1 MKINSLG
8 FLTNLIFSRFSGTVT
23 DKGSY
28 TVIKTPSNPGYHWGN
43 YIIFDRPPREG
54 DLQQWLQIFDSEFD
68 NSRVSQHYL
77 FAWENIKGEYQEFLN
92 AGFEADAASVLT
104 TKILNPPLNE
114 NNKIQIRKISTDK
127 EWAQVLELQTLC
139 ADPKHINDY
148 YHEFKAKLTA
158 QYRKMSEANLGNWF
172 GAFIGDKLVGDLG
185 IFHENGI
192 GRYQNVGTHPDFRKQ
207 GICGTLVYQA
217 GLIALRDYKIQ
228 FLVMEADPDYHAARI
243 YESVG
248 FRRNEENY
256 ALSRWKKS

>member
-1 MKINSLG
+1 MKIHSLG
-8 FLTNLIFSRFSGTVT
+8 FLTNLIFSRFSGSVE

-43 YIIFDRPPREG
+43 YIIFDRPPRAG
-54 DLQQWLQIFDSEFD
+54 DAKEWKKIFDKEFD
-68 NSRVSQHYL
+68 YYKEPHHYV
-77 FAWENIKGEYQEFLN
+77 FAWENHKGEVQEFLD
-92 AGFEADAASVLT
+92 AGFESDTASVLT
-104 TKILNPPLNE
+104 TKILNPPAHE
-114 NNKIQIRKISTDK
+114 NKKIQIRKISTDK

-139 ADPKHINDY
+139 ADPKHLNDY

-158 QYRKMSEANLGNWF
+158 QYRKMSEAGLGHWF
-172 GAFIGDKLVGDLG
+172 GAFIGEQLVGDLG

-192 GRYQNVGTHPDFRKQ
+192 GRYQNVGTHPDFRRQ

-228 FLVMEADPDYHAARI
+228 YLVMEADPDYHAARI

-248 FRRNEENY
+248 FKRSEENY
-256 ALSRWKKS
+256 AVSWWKR